1 MVQNKFNNNVA
12 LIKEAI
18 NNDKLV
24 IFAGAG
30 ISKDSGIPLWG
41 ALIKSAK
48 NYLNETTKETDSLKI
63 AQILYN
69 EKGEKEYNEIIKELV
84 FKNAN
89 QYNPI
94 HEIIFELNPQHII
107 TTNYDMFFESV
118 IKNKGLPFSIVSK
131 DIDLPYAKHKNL
143 LIKYH
148 GDFDNFNV
156 VFKENDYLEFSKNH
170 TLKEIFV
177 KSLFSNKVILF
188 VGYSVSDIN
197 LKMLIREIQFLLK
210 KHHQRA
216 YLLNHN
222 EIISDSEIR
231 YFENLGINIINN
243 DAIALEN
250 IAIKDNI
257 GLSDI
262 GRIVYKQ
269 LKYVAKDFNLFEYK
283 SSLNPSSEK
292 SKIIDDIYGSLMRF
306 YYFRVLP
313 QRIIADLYPLN
324 KDSKQKVTSNIHNET
339 LLFFNSDLYELLKN
353 YQGKNDENF
362 SEEDKKKLNYSIGRI
377 IRSGL
382 YHIGIA
388 KEKPNQGYLGVDEK
402 IELYPKIYND
412 EKCDCIGCTLDN
424 FDYPEALK
432 KIDKYRITDDTSLW
446 EDLIYAYGQYR
457 INDFYNAFQSYKQI
471 DVKANR
477 KMQMEVSF
485 LAKYN
490 MKRLGYRTY
499 GRFDD
504 RYEYAELKSI
514 IKETDEIS
522 LDDEITRVKYFVDED
537 VYKFLKEVKDGVYI
551 QRLCNEID
559 DIFIKI
565 PKTVRNIKKGNID
578 SNSHIHKLYK
588 TATELYRFL
597 NENFILGN
605 GFSAITESFRK
616 SINTFILGYY
626 LGTLDFTKNQK
637 HFGIS
642 FLESFNIVLFRMII
656 DYGNATEV
664 NNFILENEMNNI
676 KFAEESLGE
685 VFFWI
690 NNFFKSGIE
699 KNKVFNEEYPNQIF
713 ISYLKYNR
721 GFNELINDRFNII
734 CVIVAY
740 FDFNEDQTNELY
752 KNLNSFLRNVD
763 LNGRHNTEFV
773 NSILNN
779 KSKLI
784 KIELVE
790 ETLKIFNEKKLYNST
805 YVSIINTITSKNKN
819 FINQDFSLPDFSISE
834 HWYDY
839 FQVFKSLDKVQKSA
853 FKNKLKSFLMEEI
866 DVQPFYSAIKN
877 KIITDKKVKKL
888 YSEKISIIIQKKV
901 ERENRIKTHNDF
913 YVLQYFDLVN
923 KKLIP
928 NLNFKELNIQDEHYK
943 FIIDPENYNPENF
956 RVEWLKI
963 YDWDSF
969 LKRFS
974 RIDYI
979 FESLEDYLV
988 KNFDKELSKIYFKM
1002 KKYEVR

>member
-1 MVQNKFNNNVA
+1 MLQNKFNNNVA

-41 ALIKSAK
+41 ELIKNAK

-231 YFENLGINIINN
+231 YFENLGINIINY
-243 DAIALEN
+243 DAVSLQN
-250 IAIKDNI
+250 TVFKDN

-262 GRIVYKQ
+262 GKTVYKQ
-269 LKYVAKDFNLFEYK
+269 LKYIARDFNLFEYK

-292 SKIIDDIYGSLMRF
+292 SKIIDDLYESLMRF

-313 QRIIADLYPLN
+313 RRIIANLYPLN
-324 KDSKQKVTSNIHNET
+324 KDSKQDVVNNIRNET
-339 LLFFNSDLYELLKN
+339 LTCFNSDLYELLKN
-353 YQGKNDENF
+353 YHGKNDENY
-362 SEEDKKKLNYSIGRI
+362 SEEEKKKLNYSIGRI
-377 IRSGL
+377 IQSGL
-382 YHIGIA
+382 HHIGKA
-388 KEKPNQGYLGVDEK
+388 KQRPNQGYWEVEEK

-412 EKCDCIGCTLDN
+412 ENCDCIDCTLDN
-424 FDYPEALK
+424 FDYPEAIK
-432 KIDKYRITDDTSLW
+432 KIDKYKITDDTSLW
-446 EDLIYAYGQYR
+446 EDLTFAYGQYR

-471 DVKANR
+471 DIKANR
-477 KMQMEVSF
+477 KIQMDVSF

-490 MKRLGYRTY
+490 MKRLGYMTY
-499 GRFDD
+499 RSFDD
-504 RYEYAELKSI
+504 RYEYDELNSI
-514 IKETDEIS
+514 KKETDNID
-522 LDDEITRVKYFVDED
+522 LDNEITRVKHFVDED

-559 DIFIKI
+559 DIYLKV
-565 PKTVRNIKKGNID
+565 PTTVSNIKKGNID
-578 SNSHIHKLYK
+578 SNSHIYNLYQ

-616 SINTFILGYY
+616 SIKTFILGYY
-626 LGTLDFTKNQK
+626 LGTLDLAENQK
-637 HFGIS
+637 RFGVS
-642 FLESFNIVLFRMII
+642 FLQSFNIVLFRMII
-656 DYGNATEV
+656 DYANAKEV

-676 KFAEESLGE
+676 KFGEESLEE
-685 VFFWI
+685 VFLWI
-690 NNFFKSGIE
+690 NNFFKSSVE
-699 KNKVFNEEYPNQIF
+699 KRTFFNTEHPNEIF

-721 GFNELINDRFNII
+721 NFNELINARFNII
-734 CVIVAY
+734 CVIIAY
-740 FDFNEDQTNELY
+740 FDFNEYQINELY
-752 KNLNSFLRNVD
+752 KNLNSFLKYVD
-763 LNGRHNTEFV
+763 LNRYHDTEFV
-773 NSILNN
+773 IPILNN

-784 KIELVE
+784 DNKLIE

-805 YVSIINTITSKNKN
+805 YNSLINTLTSKNKD
-819 FINQDFSLPDFSISE
+819 FINHDFSIPDFSIDK
-834 HWYDY
+834 HWFDY
-839 FQVFKSLDKVQKSA
+839 FKIFKSLEQDQKQI
-853 FKNKLKSFLMEEI
+853 FKNKLKDFLMKGI
-866 DVQPFYSAIKN
+866 DAQPFYSAIKY
-877 KIITDKKVKKL
+877 KIITDKEVKKM
-888 YSEKISIIIQKKV
+888 YSEKISIAIQRKI
-901 ERENRIKTHNDF
+901 ERENSPKTHNDF
-913 YVLQYFDLVN
+913 YILQYYDLVN

-928 NLNFKELNIQDEHYK
+928 NLNYKELNIQEEHYK
-943 FIIDPENYNPENF
+943 FIVDPENYNPKNF
-956 RVEWLKI
+956 KIEWLKI

-974 RIDYI
+974 KIDYI
-979 FESLEDYLV
+979 FYSLEDYLT
-988 KNFDKELSKIYFKM
+988 KRFDKELSKIYFKI
-1002 KKYEVR
+1002 KKYQVQ

>member
-1 MVQNKFNNNVA
+1 MLQNKFNNNVS

-24 IFAGAG
+24 VFAGAG

-41 ALIKSAK
+41 ELINNAK
-48 NYLNETTKETDSLKI
+48 NYLNETTEETDSLKI

-84 FKNAN
+84 FKNAS

-107 TTNYDMFFESV
+107 TTNYDTFFESV

-231 YFENLGINIINN
+231 YFENLGINIINYEATSLQN
-243 DAIALEN
+243 TS
-250 IAIKDNI
+250 IKDNI

-262 GRIVYKQ
+262 GKTVYKQ
-269 LKYVAKDFNLFEYK
+269 LKYIAKDFNLFEYK

-292 SKIIDDIYGSLMRF
+292 SKIINDLYESLMRF

-324 KDSKQKVTSNIHNET
+324 KGSKQNVTYNIRNET
-339 LLFFNSDLYELLKN
+339 LTCFNLDLYELLKN
-353 YQGKNDENF
+353 YQGKDDENY
-362 SEEDKKKLNYSIGRI
+362 SEGDKKKLNYSISRI
-377 IRSGL
+377 IQSGL
-382 YHIGIA
+382 YYIGIA
-388 KEKPNQGYLGVDEK
+388 KQKPSQGYWDIGEK
-402 IELYPKIYND
+402 IELYPKVYHN
-412 EKCDCIGCTLDN
+412 EKCECIDCTLDE
-424 FDYPEALK
+424 FDYPEAIK
-432 KIDKYRITDDTSLW
+432 KIDKYRITDETSLW
-446 EDLIYAYGQYR
+446 DDMIYAYGQYI

-471 DVKANR
+471 DIKANK
-477 KMQMEVSF
+477 KMQMDVSF

-490 MKRLGYRTY
+490 MKRLGYMIY
-499 GRFDD
+499 SSFDY
-504 RYEYAELKSI
+504 RYEYSELIFIK
-514 IKETDEIS
+514 KETDEIN

-559 DIFIKI
+559 DIYIKV

-578 SNSHIHKLYK
+578 SNSHIHKLYQ

-626 LGTLDFTKNQK
+626 LGTLDLAENQK
-637 HFGIS
+637 RFGIS
-642 FLESFNIVLFRMII
+642 FLESFDMVLFRMII
-656 DYGNATEV
+656 DYAKADEV
-664 NNFILENEMNNI
+664 RSFIVENEINNI
-676 KFAEESLGE
+676 KFGEKSLGK
-685 VFFWI
+685 VYLWI
-690 NNFFKSGIE
+690 NNFFKSAIE
-699 KNKVFNEEYPNQIF
+699 KNTFFKDVHPNQIF
-713 ISYLKYNR
+713 VSYIKYNKS
-721 GFNELINDRFNII
+721 FNQLINDRFNII
-734 CVIVAY
+734 CVIIAY
-740 FDFNEDQTNELY
+740 FDFNENQMNEIY
-752 KNLNSFLRNVD
+752 KNLNSFLKYVD
-763 LNGRHNTEFV
+763 LNRYHNTEFV
-773 NSILNN
+773 NSILKN

-784 KIELVE
+784 NYELIE
-790 ETLKIFNEKKLYNST
+790 ETLKIFNEKKLYNRT
-805 YVSIINTITSKNKN
+805 YLFLIDILTSNNKEFVN
-819 FINQDFSLPDFSISE
+819 NDFSISDFSFGE
-834 HWYDY
+834 HWFDFYL
-839 FQVFKSLDKVQKSA
+839 VFKGLNPEQKSE
-853 FKNKLKSFLMEEI
+853 FENKLKIYLLETEEP
-866 DVQPFYSAIKN
+866 QSFYSAIKYKITKDKDVKQSYI
-877 KIITDKKVKKL
+877 KIISNVIQRND
-888 YSEKISIIIQKKV
+888 EKEFNSQYL
-901 ERENRIKTHNDF
+901 TDF
-913 YVLQYFDLVN
+913 YILQYFDLVN

-928 NLNFKELNIQDEHYK
+928 SLEYNELNIQVEHYK
-943 FIIDPENYNPENF
+943 FITDPENFNPESF
-956 RVEWLKI
+956 KVEWLKI
-963 YDWDSF
+963 YNWDSF
-969 LKRFS
+969 LKRFAK
-974 RIDYI
+974 IDYI
-979 FESLEDYLV
+979 YECLENYLV
-988 KNFDKELSKIYFKM
+988 NKFDKELSKIYFKI
-1002 KKYEVR
+1002 KNVRFK